1 MQHKNHPDLRVR
13 KRFERDAS
21 TLKSA
26 AGAFLW
32 AMEHHYRD
40 KAMCGQMRSL
50 RLEIEK
56 EFGLVPYVL
65 ARLFGPVLV
74 WTTRRE
80 EERLARGVTYEP
92 RTFIER
98 KNWS

>member
-1 MQHKNHPDLRVR
+1 MC
-13 KRFERDAS
+13 ER
-21 TLKSA
+21 
-26 AGAFLW
+26 
-32 AMEHHYRD
+32 
-40 KAMCGQMRSL
+40 MRSL
-50 RLEIEK
+50 WLEIEK

-65 ARLFGPVLV
+65 ARLFDPVLV

>member
-1 MQHKNHPDLRVR
+1 
-13 KRFERDAS
+13 
-21 TLKSA
+21 
-26 AGAFLW
+26 
-32 AMEHHYRD
+32 
-40 KAMCGQMRSL
+40 MRSL
-50 RLEIEK
+50 WLEIEK

-65 ARLFGPVLV
+65 ARLFDPVLV